1 MSLYFRPAGSGC
13 SQHEALDSNGSIRAG
28 YGMHLQLSMKD
39 RRPDFRLAFRD
50 ADKAP
55 KSLDEAVKLHFA
67 TLAKNHNVD
76 VETFLA
82 TRPRLSLEEDITSI
96 VKNYV
101 ASIAAAGIAAEF
113 GDATAAKA
121 TRDRAL
127 AIRYGGPAP
136 HTTAPVSIET
146 TAAIRDAARR
156 SRYQNTTDA
165 APIAGAPAAQVA
177 ITETAAIRDQA
188 RRNRYADA
196 ATAEAAEIGANVGW
210 SS

>member
-1 MSLYFRPAGSGC
+1 MLFYTRRDGTICDPI
-13 SQHEALDSNGSIRAG
+13 EALDSDGTVRDGFAVRQPLI
-28 YGMHLQLSMKD
+28 LKD
-39 RRPDFRLAFRD
+39 RQTAAGFTAFLD
-50 ADKAP
+50 ANKAP
-55 KSLDEAVKLHFA
+55 GSLDEAVKLHFA

-101 ASIAAAGIAAEF
+101 AGLAAAGIAAEF
-113 GDATAAKA
+113 GDTAAAKA

-127 AIRYGGPAP
+127 AVRYGGSAP
-136 HTTAPVSIET
+136 HATAPVGTAT

-165 APIAGAPAAQVA
+165 APIAGVPAGQVA

-188 RRNRYADA
+188 RRNRYAA
-196 ATAEAAEIGANVGW
+196 PAEAEEIGANVGW